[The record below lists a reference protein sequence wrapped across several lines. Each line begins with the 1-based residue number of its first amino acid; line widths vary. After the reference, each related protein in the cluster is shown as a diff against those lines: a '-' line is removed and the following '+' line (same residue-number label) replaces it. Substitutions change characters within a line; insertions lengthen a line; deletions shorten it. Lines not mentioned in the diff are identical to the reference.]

1 MVSQGRATGL
11 DRTVEG
17 RSNGTGET
25 LELLGVQIGRGSFRA
40 DAGSEQRLV
49 GVDVPDPRNRLL
61 VEENRLDRPPARPQ
75 PATQGLSIDSSGLG
89 TQVPQNPLIAI
100 LRAFEEMNPAEA
112 SGVDELHSEGRS
124 AGNAR
129 DRPDEM
135 PMRRNPTPASG
146 IAHLDASGHSETHD
160 QALLV
165 IELDDQLLSA
175 PVDASNGP
183 ADAQLPVLEPSPP
196 STVRVA
202 NHISP
207 VDADPFDLSIEDRR
221 RQLSTNRF
229 YFREFRHRAFTA
241 ADQLEPVGGRLYS
254 GRCRIRPRNTR
265 EVVPSSTPRSTRADP
280 FLGITMTDS
289 RLHQTDPAASA
300 AEVQN
305 AFERIRTE
313 VRKVIVGQEEVVE
326 EVLIAIFC
334 GGHAIIEGVPGLA
347 KTLLVHTLSSTL
359 NLDFSRVQFTPDLM
373 PSDMT
378 GTEVIEEDKTT
389 GQRNLRFVPG
399 PIFANII
406 LADEINRT
414 PPKTQGALL
423 EAMQE
428 RQVTAGGESHALPN
442 PFFVLATQNP
452 IEQEGTYPLPEAQLD
467 RFMFNIRVGYP
478 SEADEL
484 AIVERTT
491 ADEASSADAVLT
503 GEDCLRIQHLVR
515 QVPVASHVA
524 RYALRLVRST
534 RVRESPEDKPEIV
547 RDYLSWGAG
556 PRASQFLVLAA
567 KAKALISG
575 SSHVTPEHIK
585 AVALP
590 VLRHR
595 LITNFNAEADGITT
609 DDVVRSLLETTP
621 VDEAD
626 ADTRATL
633 DSVSR

>member
-1 MVSQGRATGL
+1 
-11 DRTVEG
+11 
-17 RSNGTGET
+17 
-25 LELLGVQIGRGSFRA
+25 
-40 DAGSEQRLV
+40 
-49 GVDVPDPRNRLL
+49 
-61 VEENRLDRPPARPQ
+61 
-75 PATQGLSIDSSGLG
+75 
-89 TQVPQNPLIAI
+89 
-100 LRAFEEMNPAEA
+100 
-112 SGVDELHSEGRS
+112 
-124 AGNAR
+124 
-129 DRPDEM
+129 
-135 PMRRNPTPASG
+135 
-146 IAHLDASGHSETHD
+146 
-160 QALLV
+160 
-165 IELDDQLLSA
+165 
-175 PVDASNGP
+175 
-183 ADAQLPVLEPSPP
+183 
-196 STVRVA
+196 
-202 NHISP
+202 
-207 VDADPFDLSIEDRR
+207 
-221 RQLSTNRF
+221 
-229 YFREFRHRAFTA
+229 
-241 ADQLEPVGGRLYS
+241 
-254 GRCRIRPRNTR
+254 
-265 EVVPSSTPRSTRADP
+265 
-280 FLGITMTDS
+280 
-289 RLHQTDPAASA
+289 
-300 AEVQN
+300 
-305 AFERIRTE
+305 
-313 VRKVIVGQEEVVE
+313 
-326 EVLIAIFC
+326 
-334 GGHAIIEGVPGLA
+334 
-347 KTLLVHTLSSTL
+347 
-359 NLDFSRVQFTPDLM
+359 
-373 PSDMT
+373 
-378 GTEVIEEDKTT
+378 
-389 GQRNLRFVPG
+389 
-399 PIFANII
+399 
-406 LADEINRT
+406 
-414 PPKTQGALL
+414 
-423 EAMQE
+423 MQE

-491 ADEASSADAVLT
+491 ADGASSADAVLT

-534 RVRESPEDKPEIV
+534 RVRESLEDKPEIV

>member
-1 MVSQGRATGL
+1 LIEKSGL
-11 DRTVEG
+11 DRPLT
-17 RSNGTGET
+17 
-25 LELLGVQIGRGSFRA
+25 
-40 DAGSEQRLV
+40 RL
-49 GVDVPDPRNRLL
+49 
-61 VEENRLDRPPARPQ
+61 Q
-75 PATQGLSIDSSGLG
+75 PATKGFPIDQGGFGSKSAQD
-89 TQVPQNPLIAI
+89 PLIAI
-100 LRAFEEMNPAEA
+100 LGALKQMDSSESSR
-112 SGVDELHSEGRS
+112 VDELHPKTRTARS
-124 AGNAR
+124 AG
-129 DRPDEM
+129 DRPGDM
-135 PMRRNPTPASG
+135 SMWWNGSPRSSVTDF
-146 IAHLDASGHSETHD
+146 DAARHAETND
-160 QALLV
+160 QAV
-165 IELDDQLLSA
+165 VAVELDDQLFSTA
-175 PVDASNGP
+175 PDPSNSPIDTELFAG
-183 ADAQLPVLEPSPP
+183 DPSPAAP
-196 STVRVA
+196 IRVA
-202 NHISP
+202 NHVSS
-207 VDADPFDLSIEDRR
+207 VNTDPLDRSVEDRH
-221 RQLSTNRF
+221 RQLATDGF
-229 YFREFRHRAFTA
+229 YFREFRHRASA
-241 ADQLEPVGGRLYS
+241 MADRLEPVGGRLYS
-254 GRCRIRPRNTR
+254 GGRRIHPPDAGDRVPR
-265 EVVPSSTPRSTRADP
+265 STPRSIRDDP
-280 FLGITMTDS
+280 LLGTTMTDS
-289 RLHQTDPAASA
+289 RLHQDDPAASA
-300 AEVQN
+300 IEVQN
-305 AFERIRTE
+305 AFERIRNE
-313 VRKVIVGQEEVVE
+313 VRKVIVGQEETVE

-359 NLDFSRVQFTPDLM
+359 NLEFSRVQFTPDLM

-478 SEADEL
+478 TESDEL

-491 ADEASSADAVLT
+491 ADEQTSADAVLT

-534 RVRESPEDKPEIV
+534 RVRESLEDKPEIV

-575 SSHVTPEHIK
+575 SSHVTPEHIRS
-585 AVALP
+585 VALP

-609 DDVVRSLLETTP
+609 DDVVRRLIETTP

-626 ADTRATL
+626 ADTRSTL